1 MVPRP
6 PLLGWRQVSG
16 DRGADAGGQGTVTLL
31 YVAGLVGGGIFV
43 LLAAL
48 GGLDGANVAGDDW
61 DAQGLLDFAQ
71 AGSDG
76 GSEGEGE
83 GTPGL
88 TDGDLDAQRPKGR
101 RRRSRFPWL
110 PFLRWRFWTFG
121 LCFFGLMGL
130 LLGWLQPSLPP
141 LVALLWAVGTGT
153 AIGTAATWILAW
165 LQLQGDSDSLLKP
178 EDWVGAAGVV
188 ELPFDASSRGKV
200 RLVVRGSPVAVQAIT
215 REARAFQP
223 GDRVF
228 VIALEGGRAWVTS
241 DPGDRDRAP

>member
-1 MVPRP
+1 M
-6 PLLGWRQVSG
+6 
-16 DRGADAGGQGTVTLL
+16 TLL

-43 LLAAL
+43 LLASL
-48 GGLDGANVAGDDW
+48 GGLDGANIAGDDW

-71 AGSDG
+71 GGADG
-76 GSEGEGE
+76 GAGAGAGAGDEGDG
-83 GTPGL
+83 PSGL
-88 TDGDLDAQRPKGR
+88 TDGDLDAQRPRGR
-101 RRRSRFPWL
+101 RSRSRFPWL

-130 LLGWLQPSLPP
+130 LLEWLQPSLSPGF
-141 LVALLWAVGTGT
+141 ALLWAVGTGT

-165 LQLQGDSDSLLKP
+165 LQLQGDSDSLLRP
-178 EDWVGAAGVV
+178 EDWIGAAGVV

-215 REARAFQP
+215 REERPFQP

-228 VIALEGGRAWVTS
+228 VIALEGGRAWVAS
-241 DPGDRDRAP
+241 DPGDRDRTP

>member
-1 MVPRP
+1 M
-6 PLLGWRQVSG
+6 
-16 DRGADAGGQGTVTLL
+16 TLL

-48 GGLDGANVAGDDW
+48 GGLNGADLAGDDW
-61 DAQGLLDFAQ
+61 DAQGLLDL
-71 AGSDG
+71 GGGGLDG
-76 GSEGEGE
+76 GDEGDGP
-83 GTPGL
+83 PGL

-121 LCFFGLMGL
+121 PCFFGLMGL

-141 LVALLWAVGTGT
+141 LVAFWWALGTGT

-165 LQLQGDSDSLLKP
+165 LQLQGDSDSLLQP
-178 EDWVGAAGVV
+178 EDWVGATGVV

-215 REARAFQP
+215 REDRSFRP
-223 GDRVF
+223 GDRVL
-228 VIALEGGRAWVTS
+228 VVALEGGRAWVAA

>member
-1 MVPRP
+1 M
-6 PLLGWRQVSG
+6 
-16 DRGADAGGQGTVTLL
+16 TLL

-48 GGLDGANVAGDDW
+48 GGLDGTDIAGDDW

-71 AGSDG
+71 GGTDG
-76 GSEGEGE
+76 GAGAGAGEEGG
-83 GTPGL
+83 GSPGL

-101 RRRSRFPWL
+101 PKRSRFPWL

-121 LCFFGLMGL
+121 LCFFGVMGL

-165 LQLQGDSDSLLKP
+165 LQLQGDSDSLLRP
-178 EDWVGAAGVV
+178 EDWIGAAGVV

-215 REARAFQP
+215 REERPFRP

-228 VIALEGGRAWVTS
+228 VIALEGGRAWVAS
-241 DPGDRDRAP
+241 DPGDRDRTP